1 MQQRVPDALS
11 NGPLSLNDL
20 ARATQSHSDR
30 LGQAMQMLCTA
41 GIFDFDE
48 TTGRYS
54 NSLASCLLRSDHW
67 TQWHNWV
74 TLYGDQFYNIA
85 RGIPESLKKDSSRW
99 AAQINYD
106 TDEEMFSFFQRQGW
120 VAQLHQTLG
129 AGAAAQMPGILEDY
143 PWHEVDDGRII
154 DIGGGSGAFIVG
166 LARKHATVQGAIFDV
181 EHVIDHIRPFFQENG
196 PYADVRDQFKDKDL
210 IAGDFFVSVP
220 PSAVYTMKWCLH
232 DWKDPQAVA
241 ILKRIRDSIVL
252 EPKSRLIVLES
263 VLSTNRSGRL
273 SQYGNI
279 NMMMTANGQERT
291 ENEWR
296 LLAGQA
302 GWHIK
307 KTWNLRNAWVKA
319 LDFRPMS
326 L

>member
-1 MQQRVPDALS
+1 MQRKIPDALS
-11 NGPLSLNDL
+11 AGPLSLSDL
-20 ARATQSHSDR
+20 AGATQSRSDR
-30 LGQAMQMLCTA
+30 LGQTLQILCTA

-48 TTGRYS
+48 STGRYS
-54 NSLASCLLRSDHW
+54 NSPASCLLRSDHW

-74 TLYGDQFYNIA
+74 TLYGDQFYDIA
-85 RGIPESLKKDSSRW
+85 RGIPESLNENTSRW

-120 VAQLHQTLG
+120 VPQLHQTLG

-143 PWHEVDDGRII
+143 PWHEIEDGLIV
-154 DIGGGSGAFIVG
+154 DIGGGSGAFMAG
-166 LARKHATVQGAIFDV
+166 LARKHHTVKGVIFDV
-181 EHVIDHIRPFFQENG
+181 EHVINHIRPFFRENG
-196 PYADVRDQFKDKDL
+196 HFADVRDQFRDKDL

-232 DWKDPQAVA
+232 DWKDPQAVE
-241 ILKRIRDSIVL
+241 ILKRIRERIVL

-263 VLSTNRSGRL
+263 VLSGSWSGRL

-279 NMMMTANGQERT
+279 NMMMTANGRERT
-291 ENEWR
+291 EKEWQV
-296 LLAGQA
+296 LAGLA
-302 GWHIK
+302 GWHIE
-307 KTWNLRNAWVKA
+307 KTWDLRNAWVKA
-319 LDFRPMS
+319 LDFRPIN